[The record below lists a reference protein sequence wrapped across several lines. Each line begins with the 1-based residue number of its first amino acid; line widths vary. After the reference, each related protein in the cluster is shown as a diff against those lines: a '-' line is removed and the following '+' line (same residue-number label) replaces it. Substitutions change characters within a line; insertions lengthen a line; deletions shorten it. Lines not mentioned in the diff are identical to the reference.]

1 MCIESIILLE
11 MKKKDVQKRPGLW
24 FLTLFKKKDY
34 KYEYT
39 ISSTFIT
46 CHKKRLYL
54 SKNDYI

>member
-1 MCIESIILLE
+1 